1 MLSCIFFY
9 RALYFYEQKGG
20 AVMKIGVYIGKQ
32 VHELR
37 KAAHMT
43 QDQLADAAQVPKGNI
58 SRLERGDVEDVH
70 VSTLLRLA
78 RALGATVNDL
88 LRDFQDEHGL

>member
-1 MLSCIFFY
+1 
-9 RALYFYEQKGG
+9 
-20 AVMKIGVYIGKQ
+20 MKIGVHIGKR
-32 VHELR
+32 VYELR
-37 KAAHMT
+37 KAAKMT
-43 QDQLADAAQVPKGNI
+43 QDELADAAQVPQGNI

-88 LRDFQDEHGL
+88 LRDFQEEHEKENSKIL

>member
-1 MLSCIFFY
+1 MT
-9 RALYFYEQKGG
+9 EGEK
-20 AVMKIGVYIGKQ
+20 VMKIGVYIGKR
-32 VHELR
+32 VYELR
-37 KAAHMT
+37 KAAKMT
-43 QDQLADAAQVPKGNI
+43 QDELADAAQVPQGNI

-88 LRDFQDEHGL
+88 LRDFQDEYEDVKAS

>member
-1 MLSCIFFY
+1 
-9 RALYFYEQKGG
+9 
-20 AVMKIGVYIGKQ
+20 
-32 VHELR
+32 
-37 KAAHMT
+37 MT
-43 QDQLADAAQVPKGNI
+43 QDQLADAAQVPQGNI

-88 LRDFQDEHGL
+88 LRGFQDEHGL